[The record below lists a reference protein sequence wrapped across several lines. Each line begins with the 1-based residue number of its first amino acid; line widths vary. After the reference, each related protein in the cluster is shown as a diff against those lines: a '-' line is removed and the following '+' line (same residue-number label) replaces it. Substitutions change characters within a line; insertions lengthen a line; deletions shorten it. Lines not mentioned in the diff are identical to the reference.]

1 MLPLRQ
7 STATTVRI
15 GPFVDASDGV
25 SEETGLAG
33 MGVELSKAGG
43 TFGSRH
49 SATAVAHDSEGWY
62 AVALDTTDT
71 GTLGILTLKAQDD
84 ESHLPVWQSYVVL
97 PAAVYDG
104 LVAGT
109 ETFKVDV
116 AKVLGVA
123 AGDVYHADVN
133 LTIDDANSRDEYTV
147 VWFKNGVRL
156 TSGVSAAA
164 IEVVDREGDALF
176 SSVLLD
182 VAGTQGLYF
191 HNEDTHRTTP
201 GQAVTAIVSATID
214 AATRTFSRLVSR
226 DSR

>member
-7 STATTVRI
+7 STNTTVRI

-33 MGVELSKAGG
+33 MGVEVSKAGG
-43 TFGSRH
+43 TFASRH
-49 SATAVAHDSEGWY
+49 SSTSVAHDSEGWY
-62 AVALDTTDT
+62 AVALDATDT

-84 ESHLPVWQSYVVL
+84 ESHLPVWQSYVVV

-104 LVAGT
+104 LVAGS
-109 ETFKVDV
+109 ETFKVAV
-116 AKVLGVA
+116 AEVLGVA

-133 LTIDDANSRDEYTV
+133 LTIDETNSQDEYTV

-164 IEVVDREGDALF
+164 IEVVDREGDTLF
-176 SSVLLD
+176 NPITLEE
-182 VAGTQGLYF
+182 AGAHGLYF
-191 HNEDTHRTTP
+191 HNEETDRTTP
-201 GQAVTAIVSATID
+201 GQAVTVIVSATID
-214 AATRTFSRLVSR
+214 GSTRIFSRLVSR